1 MDLSGKTALIT
12 GGARRLGRSVAV
24 HLRQAGCNIVVHYNR
39 SKEEALSLQSEIGC
53 RLFQADFQNPTI
65 KTLQAR
71 LKEEIG
77 FVDILINNASTFS
90 QTDWEDVTE
99 DIWDTDLTV
108 NLKVPFF
115 LAHFFGKQMKAKGFG
130 KIVSV
135 ADIAAER
142 PYLQYLP
149 YSIAKSG
156 VVAFTQALA
165 RSLAPEVQ
173 INAIAP
179 GTVLFPE
186 NMPANVQKS
195 IIEKIPAGRS
205 CSIEEFLHTVDFLLA
220 DVDYITGQTIVLDGG
235 RSLRW

>member
-12 GGARRLGRSVAV
+12 GGARRLGRALAI
-24 HLRQAGCNIVVHYNR
+24 HLRQAGCSVVVHYNR
-39 SKEEALSLQSEIGC
+39 SKEEAQSLQSEIGC
-53 RLFQADFQNPTI
+53 RLFQADFEKGSIN
-65 KTLQAR
+65 TLQSR

-90 QTDWEDVTE
+90 QSDWQDLTE
-99 DIWDTDLTV
+99 EIWDKDLIV

-115 LAHFFGKQMKAKGFG
+115 LAHFFGKQMKVNGFG
-130 KIVSV
+130 KIVSM

-142 PYLQYLP
+142 SYLQYLP

-156 VVAFTQALA
+156 VVAFTRAMA

-173 INAIAP
+173 VNAIAP
-179 GTVLFPE
+179 GTILFPE
-186 NMPANVQKS
+186 DMAEETRRAIVEN
-195 IIEKIPAGRS
+195 IPAGRT
-205 CSIEEFLHTVDFLLA
+205 CTIEEFLQTVDFLLA

-235 RSLRW
+235 RSLKW